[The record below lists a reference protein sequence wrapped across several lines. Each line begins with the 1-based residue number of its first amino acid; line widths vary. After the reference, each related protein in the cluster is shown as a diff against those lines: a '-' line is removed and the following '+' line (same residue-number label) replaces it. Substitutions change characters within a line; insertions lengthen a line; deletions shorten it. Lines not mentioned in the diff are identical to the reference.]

1 MAARADCRLSGLA
14 TLNIEGSRVIESPA
28 PAPSEVT
35 AKTLSGAR
43 SDPKFSVTGVP
54 PGTTSWPR
62 ALLTRIWVAALAV
75 ARRMVSPAP
84 KSTRVLAGAPAS
96 MSRVWPGAVKRISP
110 VPAEPA
116 VAIFSSPAS
125 VAVPPVKLFWPFSV
139 TTPPLITRASPANT
153 LVDFG
158 AGDTIL
164 LATAS
169 AATQILVSNARGQL
183 VVPGGTP
190 VTLNFGS
197 DLAPESVFA
206 VTSLGAGAGDSITLL
221 PSMFSV
227 ASPESLQSA
236 LAAIAPGGGSSAPG
250 AAYTIT
256 GQSGL
261 SFAAETVALAA
272 GSTLTLTGQAA
283 STGTGLDIASGSVLL
298 TALTYSA
305 GIGETLFTVESGAS
319 ATLTNDTLIGAIG
332 VAAGGALALLSGT
345 LAASITAASGA
356 VVTAEPAAGA
366 TVDLT
371 GALDGVLHVGSAS
384 QAAGGRTILD

>member
-84 KSTRVLAGAPAS
+84 KSTRVLAGDALVIRGGVVTLNGQNSFTGGTATEAGELKIATAGSAGTGEIRFTAPGQTLDIEA
-96 MSRVWPGAVKRISP
+96 GA
-110 VPAEPA
+110 
-116 VAIFSSPAS
+116 
-125 VAVPPVKLFWPFSV
+125 
-139 TTPPLITRASPANT
+139 PANT

-190 VTLNFGS
+190 V
-197 DLAPESVFA
+197 
-206 VTSLGAGAGDSITLL
+206 
-221 PSMFSV
+221 
-227 ASPESLQSA
+227 
-236 LAAIAPGGGSSAPG
+236 
-250 AAYTIT
+250 
-256 GQSGL
+256 
-261 SFAAETVALAA
+261 
-272 GSTLTLTGQAA
+272 
-283 STGTGLDIASGSVLL
+283 
-298 TALTYSA
+298 
-305 GIGETLFTVESGAS
+305 
-319 ATLTNDTLIGAIG
+319 
-332 VAAGGALALLSGT
+332 
-345 LAASITAASGA
+345 
-356 VVTAEPAAGA
+356 
-366 TVDLT
+366 
-371 GALDGVLHVGSAS
+371 
-384 QAAGGRTILD
+384 